1 MFILSLLFDNWEAGV
16 PSAETLA
23 ALAPHRADRSPTYRS
38 ATQKGGLRRVYGRRL
53 GPMPLRL
60 MFEAQGW
67 RTILAIPKN
76 LLFS

>member
-38 ATQKGGLRRVYGRRL
+38 ATLKGGLRRVYGRRL
-53 GPMPLRL
+53 GPMRL

-67 RTILAIPKN
+67 RTFLAIPKK